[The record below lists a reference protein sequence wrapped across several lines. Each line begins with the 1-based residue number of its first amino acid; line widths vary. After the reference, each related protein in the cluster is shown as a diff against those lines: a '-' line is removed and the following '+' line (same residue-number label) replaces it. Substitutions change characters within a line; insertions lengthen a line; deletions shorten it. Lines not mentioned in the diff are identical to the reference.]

1 MFPKRYNHSPEE
13 PKTIFNFSLRKKR
26 TTLNLL
32 IFEITLLVS
41 YNHKHIQTT
50 FVLESDPIKQNT
62 GPATNKPR
70 GIVNEI
76 ILFNKEN
83 ARP

>member
-13 PKTIFNFSLRKKR
+13 PKTIFNFLSEKKR

-41 YNHKHIQTT
+41 YNHKHIQ
-50 FVLESDPIKQNT
+50 
-62 GPATNKPR
+62 ATHSLLADYYSGKRNKS
-70 GIVNEI
+70 
-76 ILFNKEN
+76 LY
-83 ARP
+83 